1 MKLKNTL
8 LLLINIF
15 WIACEPVK
23 PPVFDCQPYQN
34 IANNSNQILSYEYN
48 EAGIITKLTNQNFQ
62 SIDSFNFVYNEL
74 GMLTKIIGTGG
85 GLAANYTYSN
95 TIPTQLTS
103 VELGMGPIFF
113 ANYTFN
119 EKGKANSVLYAFG
132 DFNDST
138 ALVYDNNNNLTRKE
152 NYVYNFT
159 LDDYV
164 LESRTEYEYDNKQV
178 IAYLPNVPLPFL
190 INNDLGLFYS
200 FVDYN
205 GTSNNWSENNV
216 TRATTYNDLGE
227 VIREGNISYQYDYN
241 YPYKTTVAN
250 SNNDTIVVY
259 TLLNCQEP

>member
-1 MKLKNTL
+1 MKLKHTL

-23 PPVFDCQPYQN
+23 PPAFDCQPYQN
-34 IANNSNQILSYEYN
+34 IGNNGNQILSYEYN
-48 EAGIITKLTNQNFQ
+48 EAGIITKLTKQNFQ

-74 GMLTKIIGTGG
+74 GVLTKIIGTGG

-103 VELGMGPIFF
+103 VELGIGPIYF

-119 EKGKANSVLYAFG
+119 EQGKANSASYS
-132 DFNDST
+132 FNDST
-138 ALVYDNNNNLTRKE
+138 AFIYDNNSNLIRQE
-152 NYVYNFT
+152 NYVDFELGYT
-159 LDDYV
+159 LQ
-164 LESRTEYEYDNKQV
+164 SQTEYEYDDKQV

-190 INNDLGLFYS
+190 INNDLELFYS

-216 TRATTYNDLGE
+216 TRATTYNDVGE
-227 VIREGNISYQYDYN
+227 VIKDVNISYEYDYN

>member
-8 LLLINIF
+8 LLLINLF
-15 WIACEPVK
+15 WIACEPIK
-23 PPVFDCQPYQN
+23 PPSFDCQPYQN
-34 IANNSNQILSYEYN
+34 IANSSNQILTYEYD
-48 EAGIITKLTNQNFQ
+48 EMGIITKLTYQNFQ

-74 GMLTKIIGTGG
+74 GLLTKIIGTGG
-85 GLAANYTYSN
+85 GLSADYTYSN

-103 VELGMGPIFF
+103 VEFGIGPIYF

-119 EKGKANSVLYAFG
+119 EQGKASSVTYIDGNEILINFIYNELGNLVRRDVYEG
-132 DFNDST
+132 DDVITS
-138 ALVYDNNNNLTRKE
+138 Y
-152 NYVYNFT
+152 
-159 LDDYV
+159 
-164 LESRTEYEYDNKQV
+164 TEYEYDDKQA
-178 IAYLPNVPLPFL
+178 ITYLPNVPLPFL
-190 INNDLGLFYS
+190 VNNELGMFYS

-216 TRATTYNDLGE
+216 THATTYNNLGQ
-227 VIREGNISYQYDYN
+227 VINEISITYEYDYN